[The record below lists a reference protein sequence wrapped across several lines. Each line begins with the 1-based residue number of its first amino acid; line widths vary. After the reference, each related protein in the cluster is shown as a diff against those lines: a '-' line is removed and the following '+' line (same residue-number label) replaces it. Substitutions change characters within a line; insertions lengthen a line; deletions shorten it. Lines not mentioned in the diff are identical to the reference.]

1 MKLCWQKMLFWHRI
15 CTTGTKTSS
24 GPSSDAT
31 WSFSHSDVTAVVNRQ
46 TASRILTYN
55 SLPVRLQLLDN
66 EIQEHTWR
74 RMTVQCDDMKSRNCT
89 QRPGRR
95 FCVGYEEACTQN
107 TTTDLSTPGG
117 RSVSLFLSPSLPLS
131 LSATIDF
138 MPSSFVWEMC
148 SDYDKKGISVIPH
161 PVDLTNGTS
170 GPLSVIDNA

>member
-74 RMTVQCDDMKSRNCT
+74 RMTVQCDGMKSRNCT

-117 RSVSLFLSPSLPLS
+117 RSVTLFLSPSLSCRSNGFHAFLFCLGDVLRLWQERHVCNPCPCGYDQWYS
-131 LSATIDF
+131 GA
-138 MPSSFVWEMC
+138 SS
-148 SDYDKKGISVIPH
+148 
-161 PVDLTNGTS
+161 GTW
-170 GPLSVIDNA
+170 